1 MATKLEIQVKDH
13 MKSLEIYKPEFD
25 IMIGIY
31 CGLVDQYEQISKEFK
46 KQKFTVVE
54 NTGYSENK
62 KKNPIVLSMESLRKD
77 ILTYATALGL
87 TPQGLK
93 KLKKDEKPAPKQSLL
108 EKALDNF
115 GS

>member
-1 MATKLEIQVKDH
+1 MGKLEIQIKEN
-13 MKSLEIYKPEFD
+13 MKTLGTYKPEFD
-25 IMIGIY
+25 ITINIY
-31 CGLVDQYEQISKEFK
+31 CGLVDQYEQMNKEFK

-54 NTGYSENK
+54 NTGYSDNK

-93 KLKKDEKPAPKQSLL
+93 KLQKDQKEEKKNVSKL
-108 EKALDNF
+108 ETALNNF
-115 GS
+115 GT